1 VNIHTI
7 ILAAGAGSRM
17 KSNQAKVLQRI
28 GGMSM
33 LQRVLQT
40 TRKLNSKSTVVLGHD
55 KEGVLRHLQ
64 DIEGNISTVIQEDQL
79 GTADAVKS
87 ALHNTI
93 SDETILVLYG
103 DVPLVSEKSLQELI
117 DKSENGFSIL
127 TTHLD
132 DPFGYGRVIT
142 DTNNFATAIVEEK
155 DASDDEK
162 LINEIFTGILCINQK
177 LLAAGLQEIT
187 NNNAAKEFYLT
198 DLVKIIYAKGIKIK
212 PIRAN
217 NDEVRGANSKSELES
232 LESILRNMN
241 AQDLLDKGITLADK
255 SRTDVRGT
263 VDAGNDCSIDVN
275 VILEGSIKLG
285 NGVSI
290 GANNYLKDVII
301 GDNTTIEPFSHLC
314 NANVGSN
321 CNIGPYARLRE
332 GSTIEDDAKVG
343 NFVETKKTTLGK
355 GAKANHF
362 TYLGDADIGENT
374 NIGAG
379 TITCNYDGTN
389 KHQTTVGSD
398 SFIGTNSSLVAPIE
412 IGKNAYVGAG
422 SVITK
427 NVPDDALAV
436 GRGKQVI
443 KEDWSK
449 DKK

>member
-1 VNIHTI
+1 MNIHTI

-40 TRKLNSKSTVVLGHD
+40 TTKLNSKSTVVLGHD

-64 DIEGNISTVIQEDQL
+64 GIEGNISTAIQANQL

-87 ALHNTI
+87 AMHETT

-379 TITCNYDGTN
+379 TITCNYDGAN

-443 KEDWSK
+443 KKDWSK

>member
-1 VNIHTI
+1 MNIHTI

-64 DIEGNISTVIQEDQL
+64 DIEGNISTVIQANQL

-87 ALHNTI
+87 AMHNTT

-103 DVPLVSEKSLQELI
+103 DVPLVSEKSLQGLI

-198 DLVKIIYAKGIKIK
+198 DLVKIISAKGIKII

-379 TITCNYDGTN
+379 TITCNYDGAN

-443 KEDWSK
+443 KKDWSK

>member
-1 VNIHTI
+1 MNIHTI

-40 TRKLNSKSTVVLGHD
+40 TTKLNSKSTVVLGHD

-64 DIEGNISTVIQEDQL
+64 GIEGNISTAIQANQL

-87 ALHNTI
+87 AMKNTT

>member
-1 VNIHTI
+1 MNIHTI

-40 TRKLNSKSTVVLGHD
+40 TTKLNSKSTVVLGHD

-64 DIEGNISTVIQEDQL
+64 GIEGNISTAIQANQL

-87 ALHNTI
+87 AMKNTT

-155 DASDDEK
+155 DASNDEK

-217 NDEVRGANSKSELES
+217 NDEVRGANSKSELEA

-241 AQDLLDKGITLADK
+241 AQNLLDKGITLADK

-285 NGVSI
+285 NSVSI

-314 NANVGSN
+314 NTSVGSN
-321 CNIGPYARLRE
+321 CNVGPYARLRE
-332 GSTIEDDAKVG
+332 GSTIEDGAKVG

-398 SFIGTNSSLVAPIE
+398 SFIGTNSSLVAPVE

-427 NVPDDALAV
+427 DVPDDALAV
-436 GRGKQVI
+436 GRGKQII

>member
-1 VNIHTI
+1 MNIHTI

-28 GGMSM
+28 GGISM

-64 DIEGNISTVIQEDQL
+64 GIEGNISTAIQANQL

-87 ALHNTI
+87 AMKNTT

-117 DKSENGFSIL
+117 NKSENGFSIL

-198 DLVKIIYAKGIKIK
+198 DLVKIIYAKGIKII

-379 TITCNYDGTN
+379 TITCNYDGAN

>member
-1 VNIHTI
+1 MNIHTI

-64 DIEGNISTVIQEDQL
+64 DIEGNISTAIQANQL

-87 ALHNTI
+87 AMNNTT
-93 SDETILVLYG
+93 SNETILVLYG

-117 DKSENGFSIL
+117 NKSENGFSIL

-198 DLVKIIYAKGIKIK
+198 DLVKIISAKGIKII

>member
-1 VNIHTI
+1 MNIHTI
-7 ILAAGAGSRM
+7 VLAAGAGSRM

-64 DIEGNISTVIQEDQL
+64 DIEGNISTVIQANQL

-87 ALHNTI
+87 AMHNTT

-103 DVPLVSEKSLQELI
+103 DVPLISEKSLQELI

-132 DPFGYGRVIT
+132 DPFGYGRVVT

-198 DLVKIIYAKGIKIK
+198 DLVKIISAKGIKII

-217 NDEVRGANSKSELES
+217 NNEVRGANSKSELES

-321 CNIGPYARLRE
+321 CTIGPYARLRE
-332 GSTIEDDAKVG
+332 GSVIEDDAKVG

>member
-1 VNIHTI
+1 MNIHTI

-40 TRKLNSKSTVVLGHD
+40 TTKLNSKSTVVLGHD
-55 KEGVLRHLQ
+55 KEGVLQHLQ
-64 DIEGNISTVIQEDQL
+64 DIEGNIFTAIQANQL

-87 ALHNTI
+87 AMHNTK
-93 SDETILVLYG
+93 SNETILVLYG

-142 DTNNFATAIVEEK
+142 DNNNFATAIVEEK
-155 DASDDEK
+155 DASEDEK
-162 LINEIFTGILCINQK
+162 LVNEIFTGILCISQE

-187 NNNAAKEFYLT
+187 NDNAAKEFYLT
-198 DLVKIIYAKGIKIK
+198 DLVKIISAKGIKII

-217 NDEVRGANSKSELES
+217 NDEVRGANSKSELEA

-285 NGVSI
+285 NSVSI

-314 NANVGSN
+314 NTSVGSN
-321 CNIGPYARLRE
+321 CSVGPYARLRE
-332 GSTIEDDAKVG
+332 GSTIEDGAKVG

-398 SFIGTNSSLVAPIE
+398 SFIGTNSSLVAPVE

-427 NVPDDALAV
+427 DVPDDALAV
-436 GRGKQVI
+436 GRGKQII

>member
-1 VNIHTI
+1 MNIHTI

-17 KSNQAKVLQRI
+17 KSNKAKVLQTI

-33 LQRVLQT
+33 LQRVLRT
-40 TRKLNSKSTVVLGHD
+40 TASLHSKSTVVLGHD
-55 KEGVLRHLQ
+55 KDGVLKHLQ
-64 DIEGNISTVIQEDQL
+64 NIEGDISTVIQTNQL

-87 ALHNTI
+87 AMPHTR
-93 SDETILVLYG
+93 SDETVLVLYG
-103 DVPLVSEKSLQELI
+103 DVPLVSEDSLRELI
-117 DKSENGFSIL
+117 KKAEGGFSIL
-127 TTHLD
+127 TTSLD
-132 DPFGYGRVIT
+132 NPFGYGRVV
-142 DTNNFATAIVEEK
+142 TNADNIAQAIVEEK
-155 DASDDEK
+155 DATADIK
-162 LINEIFTGILCINQK
+162 LIKEIFTGILCISQE
-177 LLAAGLQEIT
+177 LLEAGLQEVT
-187 NNNAAKEFYLT
+187 NDNAAQEFYLT
-198 DLVKIIYAKGIKIK
+198 DLVKIISAKGINII
-212 PIRAN
+212 PVTAN
-217 NDEVRGANSKSELES
+217 NDEVRGANSKSELEA

-255 SRTDVRGT
+255 SRTDVRGS
-263 VDAGNDCSIDVN
+263 VDAGNDCSIDIN
-275 VILEGSIKLG
+275 VILEGNIKLG

-290 GANNYLKDVII
+290 GANNYLKDVVI

-314 NANVGSN
+314 NARVGSQ
-321 CNIGPYARLRE
+321 CSIGPYARLRE
-332 GSTIEDDAKVG
+332 GSVIEDGAKVG

-362 TYLGDADIGENT
+362 TYLGDADVGENT

-389 KHQTTVGSD
+389 KHQTTIGSD
-398 SFIGTNSSLVAPIE
+398 SFIGTNSSLVAPVE
-412 IGKNAYVGAG
+412 IGNNAYVGAG

-427 NVPDDALAV
+427 DVPDNALAV

>member
-1 VNIHTI
+1 MNIHTI

-55 KEGVLRHLQ
+55 REGVLRHLQ
-64 DIEGNISTVIQEDQL
+64 GIEGNISTVIQESQL

-87 ALHNTI
+87 AMNNTT

-155 DASDDEK
+155 DAADDEK

-177 LLAAGLQEIT
+177 LLATGLQEIT

-198 DLVKIIYAKGIKIK
+198 DLVKIISAKGIKII
-212 PIRAN
+212 PTGAN

-321 CNIGPYARLRE
+321 CTIGPYARLRE
-332 GSTIEDDAKVG
+332 GSVIEDDAKVG

>member
-1 VNIHTI
+1 MNIHTI

-40 TRKLNSKSTVVLGHD
+40 TTKLNSKSTVVLGHD

-64 DIEGNISTVIQEDQL
+64 DIEGNISTAIQTNQL

-87 ALHNTI
+87 AMNNTT

-177 LLAAGLQEIT
+177 LLATGLQEIT

-198 DLVKIIYAKGIKIK
+198 DLVKIISAKGIKII

-255 SRTDVRGT
+255 SRTDIRGT

-321 CNIGPYARLRE
+321 CTIGPYARLRE

-443 KEDWSK
+443 KEGWSK

>member
-1 VNIHTI
+1 MNIHTI

-40 TRKLNSKSTVVLGHD
+40 TTKLNSKSTVVLGHD

-64 DIEGNISTVIQEDQL
+64 GIEGNISTAIQANQL

-87 ALHNTI
+87 AMKNTT

-177 LLAAGLQEIT
+177 LLAAGLQEVT

-198 DLVKIIYAKGIKIK
+198 DLVKIISAKGIKII

-285 NGVSI
+285 NSVSI

-443 KEDWSK
+443 KKDWSK

>member
-1 VNIHTI
+1 MNIHTI

-40 TRKLNSKSTVVLGHD
+40 TTKFNSKSTVVLGYD

-64 DIEGNISTVIQEDQL
+64 DIEGNISTAIQANQL

-87 ALHNTI
+87 AMNNTT

-117 DKSENGFSIL
+117 NKSENGFSIL
-127 TTHLD
+127 TTYLD

-198 DLVKIIYAKGIKIK
+198 DLVKIISAKGIKII

-379 TITCNYDGTN
+379 TITCNYDGAN

-436 GRGKQVI
+436 GRGKQII

>member
-1 VNIHTI
+1 MNIHTI

-40 TRKLNSKSTVVLGHD
+40 TTKLNSKSTVVLGHD

-64 DIEGNISTVIQEDQL
+64 GIEGNISTAIQANQL

-87 ALHNTI
+87 AMKNTT

-177 LLAAGLQEIT
+177 LLAAGLQEVT

-343 NFVETKKTTLGK
+343 NFVDTKKTTLGK

-443 KEDWSK
+443 KKDWSK

>member
-1 VNIHTI
+1 MNIHTI

-40 TRKLNSKSTVVLGHD
+40 TTKLNSKSTVVLGHD

-64 DIEGNISTVIQEDQL
+64 DIEGNISTAIQANQL

-87 ALHNTI
+87 AMNNTT

-117 DKSENGFSIL
+117 NKSENGFSIL

-187 NNNAAKEFYLT
+187 NNNTAKEFYLT
-198 DLVKIIYAKGIKIK
+198 DLVKIISAKGIKII

-217 NDEVRGANSKSELES
+217 NDEVRGANSKSEL
-232 LESILRNMN
+232 
-241 AQDLLDKGITLADK
+241 K
-255 SRTDVRGT
+255 S
-263 VDAGNDCSIDVN
+263 
-275 VILEGSIKLG
+275 
-285 NGVSI
+285 
-290 GANNYLKDVII
+290 
-301 GDNTTIEPFSHLC
+301 
-314 NANVGSN
+314 
-321 CNIGPYARLRE
+321 
-332 GSTIEDDAKVG
+332 
-343 NFVETKKTTLGK
+343 
-355 GAKANHF
+355 
-362 TYLGDADIGENT
+362 
-374 NIGAG
+374 
-379 TITCNYDGTN
+379 
-389 KHQTTVGSD
+389 
-398 SFIGTNSSLVAPIE
+398 
-412 IGKNAYVGAG
+412 
-422 SVITK
+422 
-427 NVPDDALAV
+427 
-436 GRGKQVI
+436 
-443 KEDWSK
+443 
-449 DKK
+449 

>member
-1 VNIHTI
+1 MNIHTI

-64 DIEGNISTVIQEDQL
+64 DIEGNISTVIQANQL

-87 ALHNTI
+87 ALHNTT

-232 LESILRNMN
+232 LESILRNMK

-443 KEDWSK
+443 KKDWSK

>member
-1 VNIHTI
+1 MNIHTI

-40 TRKLNSKSTVVLGHD
+40 TTKLNSKSTVVLGHD

-64 DIEGNISTVIQEDQL
+64 GIEGNISTAIQANQL

-87 ALHNTI
+87 ALKNTT

-177 LLAAGLQEIT
+177 LLAAGLQEVT

-198 DLVKIIYAKGIKIK
+198 DLVKIIYAKGIKII

-443 KEDWSK
+443 KKDWSK

>member
-1 VNIHTI
+1 MNIHTI

-40 TRKLNSKSTVVLGHD
+40 TTKLNSKSTVVLGHD

-64 DIEGNISTVIQEDQL
+64 DIEGNISTVIQANQL

-87 ALHNTI
+87 ALHNTT

>member
-1 VNIHTI
+1 MNIHTI

-40 TRKLNSKSTVVLGHD
+40 TTKLNSKSTVVLGHD

-64 DIEGNISTVIQEDQL
+64 GIEGNISTVIQEDQL

-87 ALHNTI
+87 ALHNTT

-155 DASDDEK
+155 DASNDEK

-198 DLVKIIYAKGIKIK
+198 DLVKIISAKGIKII

-443 KEDWSK
+443 KKDWSK

>member
-1 VNIHTI
+1 
-7 ILAAGAGSRM
+7 M
-17 KSNQAKVLQRI
+17 
-28 GGMSM
+28 
-33 LQRVLQT
+33 
-40 TRKLNSKSTVVLGHD
+40 
-55 KEGVLRHLQ
+55 
-64 DIEGNISTVIQEDQL
+64 
-79 GTADAVKS
+79 
-87 ALHNTI
+87 
-93 SDETILVLYG
+93 VLYG

-162 LINEIFTGILCINQK
+162 LVNEIFTGILCISQE

-187 NNNAAKEFYLT
+187 NDNAAKEFYLT
-198 DLVKIIYAKGIKIK
+198 DLVKIISAKGIKII